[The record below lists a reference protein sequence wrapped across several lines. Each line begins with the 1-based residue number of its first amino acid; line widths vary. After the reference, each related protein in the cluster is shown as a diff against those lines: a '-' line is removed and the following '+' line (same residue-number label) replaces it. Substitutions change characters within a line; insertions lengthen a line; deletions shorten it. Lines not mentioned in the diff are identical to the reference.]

1 MVPWKLCEEPQ
12 NLRSTGPMELGRV
25 TIVVAGHDPSS
36 SGSIGSPPYKSSPLR
51 PRRRKADGMN
61 RVPQEPPDGDVNKG
75 HIIIILTW
83 TGFSLSLLLVA
94 ARVWTRVRV
103 VRAFGW
109 DDGFIL
115 LALACAVV
123 NAAMVTTS
131 IAHGTGRHQYYLTKE
146 EAMQADKYNWISQG
160 FHVAS
165 TNWAKVSIMLFLLRI
180 IGQAKSRQAPYFYGG
195 MIFLSVVNFVCIY
208 TIYGQC
214 MPVQSL
220 WDHTIKG
227 KCWNPRIQRDFAF
240 FTGAVSAASDLALAI
255 YPICL
260 ISSLQMP
267 LRVKL
272 ALATIFAL
280 GFVAVGASIVKTVF
294 LSRLSARADYSWN
307 TIDLVFWLCIEQ
319 YLIMIAACIP
329 MLGPLVKLILREATS
344 RNTGSSGSSSWPRSI
359 MRKIPTKRKPRP
371 YWATDTS
378 LYATREEGTI
388 YGVNPGMKTRC
399 YPLNSY
405 HSGIEPQATAESQEA
420 IIPGSN
426 GQRDAIVKVSEVH
439 VKIENLEVDT
449 KSEPSPC

>member
-1 MVPWKLCEEPQ
+1 MILPE
-12 NLRSTGPMELGRV
+12 
-25 TIVVAGHDPSS
+25 
-36 SGSIGSPPYKSSPLR
+36 
-51 PRRRKADGMN
+51 
-61 RVPQEPPDGDVNKG
+61 EPPDGDVNKG

-83 TGFSLSLLLVA
+83 TGFSISLLLVI
-94 ARVWTRVRV
+94 ARIWTRVKV

-109 DDGFIL
+109 DDGFII

-131 IAHGTGRHQYYLTKE
+131 IAHGTGRHQFYLTKE
-146 EAMQADKYNWISQG
+146 QAMQADKYNWISQG

-180 IGQAKSRQAPYFYGG
+180 IGHATRQAPYFYGG
-195 MIFLSVVNFVCIY
+195 MVFLSVVNFVCIF

-214 MPVQSL
+214 MPVESL
-220 WDHTIKG
+220 WDHSIKG

-255 YPICL
+255 YPVRL
-260 ISSLQMP
+260 ISKLQMP
-267 LRVKL
+267 FRVKL
-272 ALATIFAL
+272 GLAAIFAL
-280 GFVAVGASIVKTVF
+280 GFVAVGASVVKTIF

-344 RNTGSSGSSSWPRSI
+344 RATGSSGSTSWPRS
-359 MRKIPTKRKPRP
+359 MLRKPATRRKPRP

-378 LYATREEGTI
+378 LYGTKEEGTTI
-388 YGVNPGMKTRC
+388 YGVNPNMKTRC

-405 HSGIEPQATAESQEA
+405 HSGVEQQTTTESQEA
-420 IIPGSN
+420 IVQGAD

-439 VKIENLEVDT
+439 VKIESLEPDRRSSRSVT
-449 KSEPSPC
+449 FESSAMTSNVNENTQKSKSEKIEEVPV

>member
-1 MVPWKLCEEPQ
+1 MIVPE
-12 NLRSTGPMELGRV
+12 
-25 TIVVAGHDPSS
+25 
-36 SGSIGSPPYKSSPLR
+36 
-51 PRRRKADGMN
+51 
-61 RVPQEPPDGDVNKG
+61 EPPDGDVNKG

-83 TGFSLSLLLVA
+83 SGFSLSLLLVL
-94 ARVWTRVRV
+94 ARTWTRVKV

-109 DDGFIL
+109 DDAFII

-131 IAHGTGRHQYYLTKE
+131 IAHGTGRHQFYLTKE

-165 TNWAKVSIMLFLLRI
+165 TNWAKVSIMLFLLRV
-180 IGQAKSRQAPYFYGG
+180 IGHTTRQTPYFYGG
-195 MIFLSVVNFVCIY
+195 MIFLSAVNFACIY

-214 MPVQSL
+214 TPVQSL
-220 WDHTIKG
+220 WDHRIKG

-240 FTGAVSAASDLALAI
+240 FTGAVSATSDLALAV
-255 YPICL
+255 YPVRL
-260 ISSLQMP
+260 ISKLQMP

-272 ALATIFAL
+272 GLAAIFAL
-280 GFVAVGASIVKTVF
+280 GFVAVGASVVKTIF

-329 MLGPLVKLILREATS
+329 MLGPLIKLILREATS
-344 RNTGSSGSSSWPRSI
+344 RHTGSSRSSSWPRSI
-359 MRKIPTKRKPRP
+359 IRKPASRRKPKP

-378 LYATREEGTI
+378 LYATKEEGTI
-388 YGVNPGMKTRC
+388 YGVNPGMKTYC

-405 HSGIEPQATAESQEA
+405 HSGVEPHTTPESQEA
-420 IIPGSN
+420 IVQGPDH
-426 GQRDAIVKVSEVH
+426 QMDAIVKVSEVH
-439 VKIENLEVDT
+439 VKIENLESVTHSPRSLNSANSAHST
-449 KSEPSPC
+449 KSQRPGTSPEFGDTEVAPV